1 MEIPTAG
8 QFITYCGCYD
18 AATCD
23 SAHVHLRKPFLS
35 KRSKVTGAY
44 VKKEVPHMC
53 HVSTKG
59 TLEWAIYNLG
69 FWPYE
74 QYDIDAARKL
84 FVGGENNDQIA
95 VATYPWLSTPA
106 NLKYYNNVRA
116 VTAEYHCGA
125 DIRFLALEERVAELE
140 NFIARHLYY
149 APDGPGAVN
158 AAEEFKALIK
168 DIAQ

>member
-1 MEIPTAG
+1 MEIPEAG
-8 QFITYCGCYD
+8 QFIAYCGCYD
-18 AATCD
+18 AAICNSKYT
-23 SAHVHLRKPFLS
+23 HVRKPPLYTC
-35 KRSKVTGAY
+35 SKVTGEY
-44 VKKEVPHMC
+44 VKKEVPKMC
-53 HVSTKG
+53 HVSTEG

-84 FVGGENNDQIA
+84 FVGEQVA

-149 APDGPGAVN
+149 APDGPGAAN